1 MNAPRLR
8 RAAVACAAT
17 AGAIAVGL
25 GLYRGSLALLGTV
38 GVDLSPVLRVWLSTL
53 LLQGVAFVGGTALLY
68 RRTDL
73 RLGDLGF
80 RLPDGGSWILGG
92 FLLAFVAAIT
102 VGALLRSAGIDPA
115 TGGSAGPP
123 PVIGVFVM
131 QGLLSI
137 LVVGPGE
144 ELFFR
149 GGLQRYL
156 DGAFA
161 TPVALLLANALF
173 AAGHAVPLAEAFG
186 ATAYAVLVPFAPGLV
201 FAVAYRRTG
210 SIFVPALIHG
220 LYDAAISTYVV
231 IILASTA

>member
-1 MNAPRLR
+1 MTAPRLR
-8 RAAVACAAT
+8 RAAVACAGT
-17 AGAIAVGL
+17 VGAIAVGL
-25 GLYRGSLALLGTV
+25 GLSRGSLALLATV

-53 LLQGVAFVGGTALLY
+53 LLQGVAFVGGTLLLY

-80 RLPDGGSWILGG
+80 RLPDGGAWILGG
-92 FLLAFVAAIT
+92 FLLAFAGAVT
-102 VGALLRSAGIDPA
+102 VGALLRSVGVGPVPGD
-115 TGGSAGPP
+115 GAGPAP
-123 PVIGVFVM
+123 EIGVSVM
-131 QGLLSI
+131 QGLLSV

-156 DGAFA
+156 DGAFT

-173 AAGHAVPLAEAFG
+173 AAGHAVPLSDANG
-186 ATAYAVLVPFAPGLV
+186 ATAFAVLVPFAPGLV

-210 SIFVPALIHG
+210 SIFVPALLHG
-220 LYDAAISTYVV
+220 LYDAAISVYVV
-231 IILASTA
+231 IVLASAA